1 MYVWW
6 IFSLCISLFQ
16 YADLLVENL
25 DDGTYRY
32 VDTVGENDDTRGWI
46 VFVMDRGWPKRRS
59 EAMRAFTTCWND

>member
-32 VDTVGENDDTRGWI
+32 VDTVGENDDTREWI
-46 VFVMDRGWPKRRS
+46 VFVMNRGWPKRRS
-59 EAMRAFTTCWND
+59 EAMKAFTTYWND